1 MTENFRQKNTV
12 HHRVFSSQQQ
22 AEVVD
27 HCKLQQQSISLHIV
41 QPEHAGVDYDSFQPE
56 QKFSRQL
63 LAQLIIIR
71 RIAHTMYVDAVH

>member
-27 HCKLQQQSISLHIV
+27 HYKLQQQSISPHIV
-41 QPEHAGVDYDSFQPE
+41 QPEHAGVDYDSFQPWTKI
-56 QKFSRQL
+56 QQT
-63 LAQLIIIR
+63 IIST
-71 RIAHTMYVDAVH
+71 ANNY

>member
-27 HCKLQQQSISLHIV
+27 HYKLQQQSISPHIV
-41 QPEHAGVDYDSFQPE
+41 QPEHAGVDYDSFQP
-56 QKFSRQL
+56 
-63 LAQLIIIR
+63 
-71 RIAHTMYVDAVH
+71 